1 MKKSFKG
8 FLACLLALIMVIPMF
23 TIANADQM
31 STFNGTLQARE
42 TASVDVSRI
51 RNSGID
57 MTADVAVKEQR
68 NPEDIVTILVELE
81 AAPAAEVCEDLKAA
95 GDYREQLNAS
105 HKTAAAMINEKLGT
119 EIVIKHN
126 YSVVFNGFAFEGEY
140 RLIDEINKL
149 DGVRAFV
156 DMEWESPNLF
166 NTTTQ
171 VGAVDAWALD
181 YSGEGT
187 VVAILDT
194 GCKVDHPA
202 FSVEPSN
209 VKFTR
214 DNIASIIASGELQG
228 SGSQMNVNSVYVSG
242 KIPFRWNYYGNN
254 ADVSHKS
261 SDHGTHVAGIAAGNG
276 GEIRGVAKDAQLAAM
291 QVFAP
296 TGGASWSTIILAVE
310 DCAVLGVDSA
320 NLSLGSPCGQESY
333 YDASYA
339 EVFER
344 VTALG
349 VNFAMAAGNDYDA
362 SMNNAWGSSD
372 ITTGTWGN
380 DGYNLVSNPDYGVVG
395 SPSTWPASLSVAS
408 VKNSKTQGYYI
419 SVEGVNYGYTE
430 NADNPVKMRQALGGQ
445 TVEYVMVPGVGTVE
459 DFAQVNVQGKIALV
473 QRGEINFT
481 DKAANAEAAGAV
493 ACVVYNNKDDAVNMV
508 AYEGGHIPHVF
519 ISKEAGAA
527 LAAASDKHAFVG
539 SEMGISDSVGGNM
552 PSDFLQPRCNFHL
565 RHQARDHRP
574 RRPDLLRN
582 RSQHLRCSLP
592 GMGRHL
598 HGNSPCCRRY
608 GNRNSVC

>member
-1 MKKSFKG
+1 MTFQCITVKIPSGGKNMKKSFKG

-23 TIANADQM
+23 TVANADQM

-261 SDHGTHVAGIAAGNG
+261 SDHGTHVSGIAAGNG
-276 GEIRGVAKDAQLAAM
+276 GEIQGVAKDAQLAAM
-291 QVFAP
+291 QVFST

-372 ITTGTWGN
+372 ITTGTWGM

-445 TVEYVMVPGVGTVE
+445 TVEYVMVPGFGTVE

-508 AYEGGHIPHVF
+508 AYEGGHIPPC
-519 ISKEAGAA
+519 
-527 LAAASDKHAFVG
+527 L
-539 SEMGISDSVGGNM
+539 
-552 PSDFLQPRCNFHL
+552 
-565 RHQARDHRP
+565 HQQ
-574 RRPDLLRN
+574 
-582 RSQHLRCSLP
+582 RSRCSSC
-592 GMGRHL
+592 GSIR
-598 HGNSPCCRRY
+598 
-608 GNRNSVC
+608 

>member
-23 TIANADQM
+23 TVANADQM

-254 ADVSHKS
+254 ADVSHKPNS

-372 ITTGTWGN
+372 ITTGTWGM

-408 VKNSKTQGYYI
+408 VKNS
-419 SVEGVNYGYTE
+419 
-430 NADNPVKMRQALGGQ
+430 
-445 TVEYVMVPGVGTVE
+445 
-459 DFAQVNVQGKIALV
+459 
-473 QRGEINFT
+473 
-481 DKAANAEAAGAV
+481 
-493 ACVVYNNKDDAVNMV
+493 
-508 AYEGGHIPHVF
+508 
-519 ISKEAGAA
+519 
-527 LAAASDKHAFVG
+527 
-539 SEMGISDSVGGNM
+539 
-552 PSDFLQPRCNFHL
+552 
-565 RHQARDHRP
+565 
-574 RRPDLLRN
+574 
-582 RSQHLRCSLP
+582 
-592 GMGRHL
+592 
-598 HGNSPCCRRY
+598 
-608 GNRNSVC
+608 

>member
-1 MKKSFKG
+1 M
-8 FLACLLALIMVIPMF
+8 
-23 TIANADQM
+23 Q
-31 STFNGTLQARE
+31 
-42 TASVDVSRI
+42 RI
-51 RNSGID
+51 
-57 MTADVAVKEQR
+57 
-68 NPEDIVTILVELE
+68 
-81 AAPAAEVCEDLKAA
+81 
-95 GDYREQLNAS
+95 
-105 HKTAAAMINEKLGT
+105 
-119 EIVIKHN
+119 
-126 YSVVFNGFAFEGEY
+126 
-140 RLIDEINKL
+140 
-149 DGVRAFV
+149 
-156 DMEWESPNLF
+156 
-166 NTTTQ
+166 
-171 VGAVDAWALD
+171 
-181 YSGEGT
+181 
-187 VVAILDT
+187 
-194 GCKVDHPA
+194 
-202 FSVEPSN
+202 
-209 VKFTR
+209 
-214 DNIASIIASGELQG
+214 
-228 SGSQMNVNSVYVSG
+228 
-242 KIPFRWNYYGNN
+242 
-254 ADVSHKS
+254 
-261 SDHGTHVAGIAAGNG
+261 
-276 GEIRGVAKDAQLAAM
+276 AQLAAM

-372 ITTGTWGN
+372 ITTGTWGM

-493 ACVVYNNKDDAVNMV
+493 AWCC
-508 AYEGGHIPHVF
+508 
-519 ISKEAGAA
+519 
-527 LAAASDKHAFVG
+527 
-539 SEMGISDSVGGNM
+539 
-552 PSDFLQPRCNFHL
+552 LQ
-565 RHQARDHRP
+565 QQG
-574 RRPDLLRN
+574 RR
-582 RSQHLRCSLP
+582 
-592 GMGRHL
+592 G
-598 HGNSPCCRRY
+598 
-608 GNRNSVC
+608 

>member
-23 TIANADQM
+23 TVANADQM

-261 SDHGTHVAGIAAGNG
+261 SDHGTHVSGIAAGNG
-276 GEIRGVAKDAQLAAM
+276 GEIQGVAKDAQIAAM

-372 ITTGTWGN
+372 ITTGTWAWTATTSF
-380 DGYNLVSNPDYGVVG
+380 LTP
-395 SPSTWPASLSVAS
+395 
-408 VKNSKTQGYYI
+408 I
-419 SVEGVNYGYTE
+419 
-430 NADNPVKMRQALGGQ
+430 
-445 TVEYVMVPGVGTVE
+445 TV
-459 DFAQVNVQGKIALV
+459 L
-473 QRGEINFT
+473 
-481 DKAANAEAAGAV
+481 
-493 ACVVYNNKDDAVNMV
+493 
-508 AYEGGHIPHVF
+508 
-519 ISKEAGAA
+519 
-527 LAAASDKHAFVG
+527 
-539 SEMGISDSVGGNM
+539 
-552 PSDFLQPRCNFHL
+552 
-565 RHQARDHRP
+565 
-574 RRPDLLRN
+574 
-582 RSQHLRCSLP
+582 
-592 GMGRHL
+592 
-598 HGNSPCCRRY
+598 
-608 GNRNSVC
+608 

>member
-23 TIANADQM
+23 TVANADQM

-254 ADVSHKS
+254 ADVSHRS
-261 SDHGTHVAGIAAGNG
+261 SDHGTHVSGIAAGNG
-276 GEIRGVAKDAQLAAM
+276 GEIQGVAKDAQLAAM

-481 DKAANAEAAGAV
+481 DKAANRCG
-493 ACVVYNNKDDAVNMV
+493 C
-508 AYEGGHIPHVF
+508 
-519 ISKEAGAA
+519 
-527 LAAASDKHAFVG
+527 LCC
-539 SEMGISDSVGGNM
+539 
-552 PSDFLQPRCNFHL
+552 LQQPG
-565 RHQARDHRP
+565 
-574 RRPDLLRN
+574 RR
-582 RSQHLRCSLP
+582 
-592 GMGRHL
+592 G
-598 HGNSPCCRRY
+598 
-608 GNRNSVC
+608 

>member
-23 TIANADQM
+23 TVANADQM

-276 GEIRGVAKDAQLAAM
+276 GEIQGVAKDAQLAAM

-372 ITTGTWGN
+372 ITTGTWGM

-527 LAAASDKHAFVG
+527 
-539 SEMGISDSVGGNM
+539 
-552 PSDFLQPRCNFHL
+552 R
-565 RHQARDHRP
+565 RDHHLY
-574 RRPDLLRN
+574 PDA
-582 RSQHLRCSLP
+582 
-592 GMGRHL
+592 
-598 HGNSPCCRRY
+598 
-608 GNRNSVC
+608 

>member
-23 TIANADQM
+23 TVANADQM

-228 SGSQMNVNSVYVSG
+228 SGSQMNVNSIYVSG

-291 QVFAP
+291 QVFST

-372 ITTGTWGN
+372 ITTGTWGM

-408 VKNSKTQGYYI
+408 VKNSKTQGYYM

-481 DKAANAEAAGAV
+481 DKAANAEAAGAA

-519 ISKEAGAA
+519 ISKEAGEAF
-527 LAAASDKHAFVG
+527 AAAKWAFPIL
-539 SEMGISDSVGGNM
+539 SAAT
-552 PSDFLQPRCNFHL
+552 C
-565 RHQARDHRP
+565 
-574 RRPDLLRN
+574 
-582 RSQHLRCSLP
+582 LP
-592 GMGRHL
+592 T
-598 HGNSPCCRRY
+598 SPAA
-608 GNRNSVC
+608 V

>member
-1 MKKSFKG
+1 MTFQCITVKIPSGGKNMKKSFKG

-23 TIANADQM
+23 TVANADQM

-254 ADVSHKS
+254 ADVSHKPNS

-372 ITTGTWGN
+372 ITTGTWGM

-445 TVEYVMVPGVGTVE
+445 TVEYVMVPGFGTVE

-508 AYEGGHIPHVF
+508 AYEGGHIPPC
-519 ISKEAGAA
+519 
-527 LAAASDKHAFVG
+527 L
-539 SEMGISDSVGGNM
+539 
-552 PSDFLQPRCNFHL
+552 
-565 RHQARDHRP
+565 HQQ
-574 RRPDLLRN
+574 
-582 RSQHLRCSLP
+582 RSRCSSC
-592 GMGRHL
+592 GSIR
-598 HGNSPCCRRY
+598 
-608 GNRNSVC
+608 

>member
-1 MKKSFKG
+1 MAFQCITVKIPSGGKNMKKSFKG

-23 TIANADQM
+23 TVANADQM

-95 GDYREQLNAS
+95 GNYREQLNAS

-171 VGAVDAWALD
+171 VGAVEAWALD

-228 SGSQMNVNSVYVSG
+228 SGSQMNVNSIYVSG

-276 GEIRGVAKDAQLAAM
+276 GEIQGVAKDAQIAAM

-362 SMNNAWGSSD
+362 NMNNAWGSSD

-380 DGYNLVSNPDYGVVG
+380 DGYGLVSNPDYGVVG

-419 SVEGVNYGYTE
+419 TVEGVNYGYTE

-445 TVEYVMVPGVGTVE
+445 TVEYVMVPGVGTIE
-459 DFAQVNVQGKIALV
+459 DFAQVNARSLSYSAAKSTSPTRLQTQKLPVRLPV
-473 QRGEINFT
+473 LFT
-481 DKAANAEAAGAV
+481 TTRTTRLTWLLTKAAISPMSSSAKTQVRLLQQHPISMHLSAAKWAFPMLSAATCLPTSPAAV
-493 ACVVYNNKDDAVNMV
+493 
-508 AYEGGHIPHVF
+508 
-519 ISKEAGAA
+519 
-527 LAAASDKHAFVG
+527 
-539 SEMGISDSVGGNM
+539 
-552 PSDFLQPRCNFHL
+552 
-565 RHQARDHRP
+565 
-574 RRPDLLRN
+574 
-582 RSQHLRCSLP
+582 
-592 GMGRHL
+592 
-598 HGNSPCCRRY
+598 
-608 GNRNSVC
+608 

>member
-23 TIANADQM
+23 TVANADQM

-276 GEIRGVAKDAQLAAM
+276 GEIQGVAKDAQLAAM

-408 VKNSKTQGYYI
+408 VRTARPRVTTSALKALTTATPKTQTTPLRCVRLSADRPLNTLWFPASAPLKI
-419 SVEGVNYGYTE
+419 SHRSTYRARSLSYSAAKSTSPTRLQTQKL
-430 NADNPVKMRQALGGQ
+430 PVRLP
-445 TVEYVMVPGVGTVE
+445 V
-459 DFAQVNVQGKIALV
+459 L
-473 QRGEINFT
+473 FT
-481 DKAANAEAAGAV
+481 TTRTTQLTWLLTKAA
-493 ACVVYNNKDDAVNMV
+493 
-508 AYEGGHIPHVF
+508 
-519 ISKEAGAA
+519 ISPMSSSAK
-527 LAAASDKHAFVG
+527 KQVK
-539 SEMGISDSVGGNM
+539 
-552 PSDFLQPRCNFHL
+552 
-565 RHQARDHRP
+565 
-574 RRPDLLRN
+574 LLR
-582 RSQHLRCSLP
+582 QHPISTHLSAAKWAFPILSAATCLP
-592 GMGRHL
+592 T
-598 HGNSPCCRRY
+598 SPAA
-608 GNRNSVC
+608 V

>member
-1 MKKSFKG
+1 
-8 FLACLLALIMVIPMF
+8 
-23 TIANADQM
+23 
-31 STFNGTLQARE
+31 
-42 TASVDVSRI
+42 
-51 RNSGID
+51 
-57 MTADVAVKEQR
+57 
-68 NPEDIVTILVELE
+68 
-81 AAPAAEVCEDLKAA
+81 
-95 GDYREQLNAS
+95 
-105 HKTAAAMINEKLGT
+105 
-119 EIVIKHN
+119 
-126 YSVVFNGFAFEGEY
+126 
-140 RLIDEINKL
+140 
-149 DGVRAFV
+149 
-156 DMEWESPNLF
+156 MEWESPNLF

-276 GEIRGVAKDAQLAAM
+276 GEIQGVAKDAQLAAM
-291 QVFAP
+291 QVFST

-372 ITTGTWGN
+372 ITTGTWGM

-445 TVEYVMVPGVGTVE
+445 TVEYVMVPGFGTVE

-552 PSDFLQPRCNFHL
+552 PSDFSSRGVTATFGIKPEITAPGGQIYSATDPSIQTYEYGAAIITPAYDVPEGYTFSGWSVPETMPAEDLVVDATCTINVYEVTLIDGFNGDPIAVLYVEHGRDAILPDAPEHAGYIFDRWDGDPTNVTENRTITACYWMIGDVNHDGEITTYDALLIMRYALGLETEGNELIMDFNGDGCVDSLDALLVL
-565 RHQARDHRP
+565 R
-574 RRPDLLRN
+574 
-582 RSQHLRCSLP
+582 RSI
-592 GMGRHL
+592 GAA
-598 HGNSPCCRRY
+598 
-608 GNRNSVC
+608 

>member
-1 MKKSFKG
+1 MNFQCITVKIPSGGKNMKKSFKG

-23 TIANADQM
+23 TVANADQM

-261 SDHGTHVAGIAAGNG
+261 SDHGTHVSGIAAGNG
-276 GEIRGVAKDAQLAAM
+276 GEIQGVAKDAQLAAM

-296 TGGASWSTIILAVE
+296 SGGASWSTIILAVE

-459 DFAQVNVQGKIALV
+459 DFAQVNVQARSLSYSAAKSTSPTRLQTQKLPV
-473 QRGEINFT
+473 RLPVLFT
-481 DKAANAEAAGAV
+481 TTRTTRLTWLLTKAA
-493 ACVVYNNKDDAVNMV
+493 
-508 AYEGGHIPHVF
+508 
-519 ISKEAGAA
+519 ISPMSSSAK
-527 LAAASDKHAFVG
+527 KQVK
-539 SEMGISDSVGGNM
+539 
-552 PSDFLQPRCNFHL
+552 
-565 RHQARDHRP
+565 
-574 RRPDLLRN
+574 LLR
-582 RSQHLRCSLP
+582 QHPISTHLSAAKWAFPILSAATCLP
-592 GMGRHL
+592 
-598 HGNSPCCRRY
+598 NSPAA
-608 GNRNSVC
+608 V

>member
-23 TIANADQM
+23 TVANADQM

-261 SDHGTHVAGIAAGNG
+261 SDHGTHVSGIAAGNG
-276 GEIRGVAKDAQLAAM
+276 GEIQGVAKDAQLAAM

-296 TGGASWSTIILAVE
+296 SGGASWSTIILAVE

-445 TVEYVMVPGVGTVE
+445 TVEYVMVPGFGTVE

-481 DKAANAEAAGAV
+481 DKAANAEAAGAA

-552 PSDFLQPRCNFHL
+552 PSDFSSRGVTATFGIKPEITAPAARSTPQPIPASPVLSTRHGTAPPWQLPMLQAVW
-565 RHQARDHRP
+565 Q
-574 RRPDLLRN
+574 
-582 RSQHLRCSLP
+582 S
-592 GMGRHL
+592 
-598 HGNSPCCRRY
+598 
-608 GNRNSVC
+608 

>member
-23 TIANADQM
+23 TVANADQM

-261 SDHGTHVAGIAAGNG
+261 SDHGTHVSGIAAGNG
-276 GEIRGVAKDAQLAAM
+276 GEIQGVAKDAQLAAM

-296 TGGASWSTIILAVE
+296 SGGASWSTIILAVE

-481 DKAANAEAAGAV
+481 DKAVNAEAAGAV
-493 ACVVYNNKDDAVNMV
+493 ACVVYNNQDDAVNMV

-539 SEMGISDSVGGNM
+539 NEMGISDSVGGNM
-552 PSDFLQPRCNFHL
+552 PSEFSSRGVTATFGIKPEITAPAARSTPQPIPASPVLSTRHGTAPPWQLPMLQAVW
-565 RHQARDHRP
+565 Q
-574 RRPDLLRN
+574 
-582 RSQHLRCSLP
+582 S
-592 GMGRHL
+592 
-598 HGNSPCCRRY
+598 
-608 GNRNSVC
+608 